1 MQEYESSEVDEIDLG
16 DLFLQLLASWKF
28 IVVFSILGTVISLLV
43 TLFLITPM
51 YKATSTIYVLSR
63 KDSAVNISD
72 LQIGSALTQ
81 DYIKVFDI
89 WEVHEAVISNLDLPY
104 SYAKLRSMLTITN
117 DSDTR
122 MLDISVTSPDPEEA
136 ARIANEYASV
146 SSAFIADTM
155 STEKPNIVSAAL
167 VPTNPVSPKK
177 TTNVIIGFMAGF
189 ALAVAFL
196 TIRILSDD
204 KIKSADDLRKFC
216 DLPTLAIVPFE
227 SDKSVKNDKQNRENM
242 KKRAREEKM
251 RAKAARKGS
260 TNE

>member
-1 MQEYESSEVDEIDLG
+1 MQEYESTEVDEIDLG
-16 DLFLQLLASWKF
+16 DLFLQLLDSWKF
-28 IVVFSILGTVISLLV
+28 IALFTVLGTVAALLV
-43 TLFLITPM
+43 TLFLITPL

-104 SYAKLRSMLTITN
+104 TYEELRKMLTITN

-167 VPTNPVSPKK
+167 VPTNPVSPNK
-177 TTNVIIGFMAGF
+177 TTNVIIGFLAGF
-189 ALAVAFL
+189 ALAVAIL

-204 KIKSADDLRKFC
+204 KVKSADDVRKFC
-216 DLPTLAIVPFE
+216 DLPTLAIVPLE
-227 SDKSVKNDKQNRENM
+227 SEKAVKKDKQNRENI
-242 KKRAREEKM
+242 KRQAREEHKKA
-251 RAKAARKGS
+251 RAARKGND
-260 TNE
+260 NE